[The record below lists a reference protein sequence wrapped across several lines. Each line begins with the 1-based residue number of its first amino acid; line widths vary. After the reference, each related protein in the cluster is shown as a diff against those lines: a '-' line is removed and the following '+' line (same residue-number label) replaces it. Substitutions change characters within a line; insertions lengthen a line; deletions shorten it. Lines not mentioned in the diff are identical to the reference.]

1 MFLMGL
7 FFMSVFHSSF
17 GENSLLHAYYHGD
30 IIIGGLFPIHLKTN
44 RTNTSGPLSCS
55 DYDVQMFLRS
65 QVMIYAIREIKLPNI
80 TIGYDIYDTCGDVSL
95 AVRATLQLLNNQSDP
110 KSCLL
115 PSEPQMKVVIGE
127 RYSEVSIAVARIVA
141 LSSVAQISY
150 ASTSKFLSNRFKF
163 PTFLRTVPSDKYQT
177 RGIVELV
184 KTFLWQTVIIVG
196 SDDEYGLFGS
206 DSLEDTF
213 SQDTNTCVEFVQ
225 ILSADFMTNNSQTQT
240 ELTELLEKIK
250 NSSAEAIILFT
261 KDTNAE
267 IILEAAIRHKV
278 NRTWIAS
285 DAWSSSPKISAM
297 PDIKLAG
304 DVFGFIFKQ
313 KEVPGFKDYVMSMFN
328 GTENA
333 LLKDYLMQNPLCSNQ
348 SVEGRKK
355 CLASYI
361 DQDESYRIYLA
372 VQVIGEGLRRL
383 LKCDNHQCEHSSKFT
398 ASELLSEIQ
407 RVNFNVSTNNVSFN
421 SDGDRRMGYD
431 IVYWNKSEFK
441 QGAKIETIG
450 EYSPDGKINVPLY
463 LFKNLINDTV
473 SAYNCSKTCGAGY
486 EFQSEGK
493 CCRSCVACVIGE
505 FSPGNSSDCKPCSER
520 QYSSEKLDQCLNK
533 TDEFF
538 RWLDPFSIILCSL
551 AATGIIITVVFAVLF
566 AINLGTP
573 AVKAVGGYMCFLE
586 LLSLLAGF
594 CLTFTFL
601 DRPTQNL
608 NCVGLPLFGIVFTLC
623 ISCILANLFQ
633 ILLGFNFDLT
643 IGPWIKKL
651 NQPLVLVTVVSGI
664 QVAVSVS
671 WLIFNP
677 PIPQE
682 MEGSTTILHHC
693 EMTSFGYF
701 SAMLVYNGCLA
712 LICFLFAFKGR
723 RLPDLY
729 KNASLI
735 TISMLLFMVMWIIFL
750 PLYLTMSGKYKPAI
764 EGAAIL
770 TSCFSILFSHL
781 APKFFIILF
790 RKELNQESAITEYI
804 RKHYELKGLPVIGTQ
819 H

>member
-1 MFLMGL
+1 
-7 FFMSVFHSSF
+7 MSVFHSSS

-65 QVMIYAIREIKLPNI
+65 QVMIYAIKEIKLPNI

-95 AVRATLQLLNNQSDP
+95 AVRATLELLKNQSDP
-110 KSCLL
+110 QSCLL

-141 LSSVAQISY
+141 LSSVTQISY
-150 ASTSKFLSNRFKF
+150 ASTSEFLSDRFKF

-177 RGIVELV
+177 RAIVELV
-184 KTFLWQTVIIVG
+184 KTFLWQSVIIVG

-213 SQDTNTCVEFVQ
+213 SQDTNICVEFVQ

-240 ELTELLEKIK
+240 ELNKLLEKIK

-267 IILEAAIRHKV
+267 IILEAAIKHKV
-278 NRTWIAS
+278 NRMWIAS

-297 PDIKLAG
+297 PGIELAG
-304 DVFGFIFKQ
+304 EVFGFIFKQ
-313 KEVPGFKDYVMSMFN
+313 KEVPGFKDYVMLMFN

-333 LLKDYLMQNPLCSNQ
+333 LLEDYLTQNPLCSNQ
-348 SVEGRKK
+348 SEEERQCLKPSF
-355 CLASYI
+355 LASYI
-361 DQDESYRIYLA
+361 DPDESYRIYLA

-383 LKCDNHQCEHSSKFT
+383 LKCENHQCEHSPKFT

-407 RVNFNVSTNNVSFN
+407 RVNFNVSTTHVSFN
-421 SDGDRRMGYD
+421 SDGDPRMGYN
-431 IVYWNKSEFK
+431 IVYWNKSEFE

-463 LFKNLINDTV
+463 LFKDLINDTV
-473 SAYNCSKTCGAGY
+473 SVYSCYKKCAPGHELQFKR
-486 EFQSEGK
+486 K
-493 CCRSCVACVIGE
+493 CCGVCVACVIGE
-505 FSPGNSSDCKPCSER
+505 FSSGNGKYCKPCSER

-533 TDEFF
+533 TDDFLP
-538 RWLDPFSIILCSL
+538 WSDPFSIILCSL
-551 AATGIIITVVFAVLF
+551 AATGIIVTVVFAVLF
-566 AINLGTP
+566 VINLGTP

-594 CLTFTFL
+594 CLTFTFIGK
-601 DRPTQNL
+601 PTQNL

-651 NQPLVLVTVVSGI
+651 NQPLVLMTVVSGI

-682 MEGSTTILHHC
+682 TQGGTTILHQC
-693 EMTSFGYF
+693 EMTSFEYF
-701 SAMLVYNGCLA
+701 SAMLVYNGCLG
-712 LICFLFAFKGR
+712 LTCFFFAFKGR
-723 RLPDLY
+723 QLPDFY

-735 TISMLLFMVMWIIFL
+735 TISTMLFMVIWIIFL

-781 APKFFIILF
+781 APKCYIIFF

-804 RKHYELKGLPVIGTQ
+804 RKHYERKSLPVIGTQ